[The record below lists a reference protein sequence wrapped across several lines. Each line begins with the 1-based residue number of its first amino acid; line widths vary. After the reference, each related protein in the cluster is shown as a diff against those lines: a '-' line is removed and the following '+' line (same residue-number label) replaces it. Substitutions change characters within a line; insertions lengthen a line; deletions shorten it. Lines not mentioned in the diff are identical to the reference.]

1 MAKNMKQFG
10 AKLGAAATVGMFP
23 GMAAGQALANYGALG
38 MGAVG
43 AGIAGAAITGGAAA
57 LGAVIHQRGQAKGR
71 EEARNGNLGRQF
83 K

>member
-1 MAKNMKQFG
+1 MANTLKQFG
-10 AKLGAAATVGMFP
+10 AKLGTAATLGAFP
-23 GMAAGQALANYGALG
+23 GMAAGQALANYGAIG
-38 MGAVG
+38 MGAIG
-43 AGIAGAAITGGAAA
+43 AGMAGAAITGGAAA